1 MVTIRRKLWMNTH
14 ITQFKPV
21 LILLYVTLACTIW
34 KCFSID
40 IPVEQIENE
49 WWTAFWLGTHKPVGA
64 FLLFAVGPVCIV
76 KFLLREK
83 LSDYGIRLGIP
94 LLTFRSFFVMS
105 PFMVLLAYL
114 TSFNPAFFEVYPFNV
129 AVRPQHVQVGTAVI
143 LLNAVFYFGYYLGW
157 EMLFRGFL
165 QHGLAPSCG
174 IPTAILIQT
183 LASTMLHYGH
193 PNIEVFASIAA
204 GLVWGWLAVRTQSI
218 LSGLTQHTLLGI
230 VLDTALILRE

>member
-1 MVTIRRKLWMNTH
+1 MIRRKLSMSTQKK
-14 ITQFKPV
+14 QFKPV

-49 WWTAFWLGTHKPVGA
+49 WWTAFWLGTHKPVEA

-83 LSDYGIRLGIP
+83 LSDYGVQLGIP
-94 LLTFRSFFVMS
+94 LLTLRSFLVMS
-105 PFMVLLAYL
+105 PFVVLLAYL
-114 TSFNPAFFEVYPFNV
+114 TSLNAAFFEIYPFNV
-129 AVRPQHVQVGTAVI
+129 AVRLQHVQVGTTIIV
-143 LLNAVFYFGYYLGW
+143 LNAIFYAGYYIGW

-174 IPTAILIQT
+174 VPTAILVQT

-193 PNIEVFASIAA
+193 PGVEVFASIAA
-204 GLVWGWLAVRTQSI
+204 GLVWGWLAVRTRSI
-218 LSGLTQHTLLGI
+218 LSGFMQHTLLGI
-230 VLDTALILRE
+230 VLDTLLILR